1 MRAQWKAAAW
11 CGRLLLFAALVA
23 GIVTMHTFGHPM
35 PGEGHGTATRTT
47 AAAPAGPVPADHT
60 AAAHA
65 PSGHA
70 RPAHGTAAHTPAAHT
85 PAAHTPA
92 SDAPVAQAPPHDGHR
107 YAAAPGPHGMDPGSV
122 CLAVLSVW
130 SLALLAA
137 AGLLVR
143 RRRPAGLSA
152 AALARL
158 LRALWPIPPP
168 LPRQKRLAR
177 LAVLRV

>member
-1 MRAQWKAAAW
+1 MRAQRKAAAW

-35 PGEGHGTATRTT
+35 QGEGHATAARTT
-47 AAAPAGPVPADHT
+47 AAAPAGHV
-60 AAAHA
+60 AAHA
-65 PSGHA
+65 LSDHA
-70 RPAHGTAAHTPAAHT
+70 RPAHAPAADA
-85 PAAHTPA
+85 PAART
-92 SDAPVAQAPPHDGHR
+92 PVAQAPPHDGHR
-107 YAAAPGPHGMDPGSV
+107 HAAAPGPHGLDPGSV

-130 SLALLAA
+130 PLALLAA

-143 RRRPAGLSA
+143 RRRPGLSA

-168 LPRQKRLAR
+168 LPRQRRLAR